1 MTLLLEATTAQAP
14 RNEEVENKDPFVT
27 TPPREAKS
35 QSSKPATPSKK
46 ANTPLHKRFLQE
58 VNMGPD
64 TASTPP
70 RTPSRS
76 PTRNKIAS
84 KQTLEIGQNGF
95 YFSMEIPERK
105 IVASRPASRA
115 ATPEVKTGRVTPSPE
130 KISGR
135 LTPGRVTPGRLSPS
149 PKKDTKSEMKG
160 TPSGGGK
167 VRDILRKN
175 LFGTPTKKVTNSRW
189 GDVDK
194 KMSPSKDGR
203 YRSQTSDV
211 SGSGRPMKEAAANIT
226 STSTISQ
233 KPDPSTQSSAQL
245 SSTPATSATPTKVMS
260 KGQSHTTRAYPESP
274 LPAVAAA
281 SRLDSTRASPTS
293 TPSNIGHLMANHSN
307 KSAKVQTLPTSGGM
321 ESMPTPLRKMQ
332 ERLFLNSPHV
342 LHKKESTETDVLA
355 TPPKTGTVLTT
366 TSALNLKGAATQNV
380 GASPDARAYD
390 AATTITKEAPQGPR
404 TMPQGNRL
412 TKLLPSPITTSSPA
426 SSSRPNTATTTSFPS
441 PSTPSRPGLSSRS
454 KSFGTPARIRSSMQ
468 EDMFKVQESL
478 KRSLGQEAFE
488 KAASR
493 PTTPISPAAAASK
506 RATAVPDH
514 STNPSKLAARPL
526 SMISALEPN
535 AHSVPRKPLTTAT
548 RKPRP
553 KSMIVGSAKVLETLA
568 SQIDSPRERAKLRSI
583 GAIVPTQQSKFAV
596 SRPSDAP
603 WTSRGSTQ
611 ATTTRKPVG
620 AQPTVRTTRSAAPSS
635 NSQPKRAALPTPTA
649 APRSSKQRVVSA
661 EVIADRVAAWNKEN
675 SRPPALKP
683 APKLP
688 VRSKS
693 VKTLSKRTVKPAPAA
708 RPASG
713 RVCTPEP
720 KDTNNDSGTAESF
733 TPPGLPTQLPMSPS
747 KKLLVAPTT
756 PAPTSKDARKQRLQ
770 NAHRRPQPPSVA
782 AQLRTPHPVATPAT
796 TMVNKRH
803 TWVEGF
809 DEEDHNRYRTPS
821 KEVQSRLDEA
831 IDRKIQE
838 DRMRAGWI

>member
-35 QSSKPATPSKK
+35 QSSKPATPSNK

-84 KQTLEIGQNGF
+84 KQTLEVGQNGF

-203 YRSQTSDV
+203 YRSQTSD
-211 SGSGRPMKEAAANIT
+211 
-226 STSTISQ
+226 
-233 KPDPSTQSSAQL
+233 
-245 SSTPATSATPTKVMS
+245 
-260 KGQSHTTRAYPESP
+260 
-274 LPAVAAA
+274 
-281 SRLDSTRASPTS
+281 
-293 TPSNIGHLMANHSN
+293 
-307 KSAKVQTLPTSGGM
+307 
-321 ESMPTPLRKMQ
+321 
-332 ERLFLNSPHV
+332 
-342 LHKKESTETDVLA
+342 
-355 TPPKTGTVLTT
+355 
-366 TSALNLKGAATQNV
+366 
-380 GASPDARAYD
+380 
-390 AATTITKEAPQGPR
+390 
-404 TMPQGNRL
+404 
-412 TKLLPSPITTSSPA
+412 
-426 SSSRPNTATTTSFPS
+426 
-441 PSTPSRPGLSSRS
+441 
-454 KSFGTPARIRSSMQ
+454 

-661 EVIADRVAAWNKEN
+661 EVIADRVAAWNKED